1 VNQGVSLAQLRELF
15 LDNPDLEAT
24 RWLALSI
31 SLLLIAVVLLLVRK
45 RALREE
51 YTPIWVAVSAALV
64 FVSLRLDLLRE
75 LTRAIGAWTPS
86 STLFFLGEL
95 FLIAICLNYAVRLSR
110 AGTQIKNLA
119 QELALVN
126 ARIDALATHEPDARS
141 AVSRPGA
148 NA

>member
-1 VNQGVSLAQLRELF
+1 VDPNLTLERMRALF
-15 LDNPDLEAT
+15 LENPDLEAT

-31 SLLLIAVVLLLVRK
+31 SGVLIGVVLWLVRK

-51 YTPIWVAVSAALV
+51 YTPIWVAVSASLV

-95 FLIAICLNYAVRLSR
+95 FLVAICLNYAVRLSR

-119 QELALVN
+119 QELALLN
-126 ARIDALATHEPDARS
+126 ARVDALAPTAAAVRS
-141 AVSRPGA
+141 GEAGA
-148 NA
+148 